1 MCSSSYH
8 LAPLGFYR
16 ECVAK
21 DLGERVSGSLEPL
34 ALPLFPDVHVISSC
48 LQKSLRRGD
57 VGVALTAARLLLR
70 LEPERLWRRLSVCAF
85 EEFGLVDVT
94 MTARV
99 VAVSQS
105 RAFRALQGEERVLV
119 HLVERLCA
127 SPKDR
132 RLDDLYALGGVV
144 QARPEQLRALEVGP
158 LANVIAPLVH
168 QTARLIKTCE
178 RAVPQRSFRA
188 IAVPACESE
197 LRTMLRGGLVDEGL
211 AALCLS
217 GVRASRCLLPMLLPL
232 AIEATES
239 CGGLGEAVAVSLPP
253 VPSFGGMPAYAFDG
267 FTRLGREV
275 LVKLGKTEPRLMAL
289 MAELPAAARL
299 DVLHHLLF
307 FAEGGLCSPLVCD
320 ELALEL
326 NRHALAFG
334 TRLPSG
340 EAETAVRLMA
350 ELLPSVHA
358 LRASVVPAPRTFP
371 KEDHP

>member
-8 LAPLGFYR
+8 VASLGFYR
-16 ECVAK
+16 DCVAK
-21 DLGERVSGSLEPL
+21 ALGERNSDAFEPL

-70 LEPERLWRRLSVCAF
+70 LEPERLWRRLCVCAF
-85 EEFGLVDVT
+85 EEFGLVDLS

-119 HLVERLCA
+119 HLIERLCA

-132 RLDDLYALGGVV
+132 RLDDLYALGSVV
-144 QARPEQLRALEVGP
+144 QTQPEQLRSLEEGP
-158 LANVIAPLVH
+158 LAAVVAPLVH
-168 QTARLIKTCE
+168 QTARLIGSCE
-178 RAVPQRSFRA
+178 RAVPRRSFRA
-188 IAVPACESE
+188 IAVQGCETA
-197 LRTMLRGGLVDEGL
+197 LRTMLRDGLVDEGL
-211 AALCLS
+211 AALCLA
-217 GVRASRCLLPMLLPL
+217 GVRQSRCLLPMLLPL

-239 CGGLGEAVAVSLPP
+239 CGGLGEAVAVALPA

-275 LVKLGKTEPRLMAL
+275 LVKLGKSEPRLMAL
-289 MAELPAAARL
+289 TSQLPAAARL

-307 FAEGGLCSPLVCD
+307 FAEGGLCSPLVRD

-340 EAETAVRLMA
+340 EAEAALALMR

-358 LRASVVPAPRTFP
+358 LRQAVVPAARTFP
-371 KEDHP
+371 KEDHL